1 MPGNMRG
8 PEARTGMRTVFQLEQ
23 SGNMFRREHTGDLQ
37 LYVHL
42 PVEYSGWNIVLNV
55 PAGTFESG
63 KNLLA

>member
-1 MPGNMRG
+1 MRG
-8 PEARTGMRTVFQLEQ
+8 PEARTGMRTVFQLEH
-23 SGNMFRREHTGDLQ
+23 SGNMFRLEHTGDLR

-42 PVEYSGWNIVLNV
+42 PVEYSGCNSVLNV